1 MNLTSHDHEILPCY
15 LLESGDIAEPDTE
28 QQDELQTE
36 TLGTE
41 EAN

>member
-15 LLESGDIAEPDTE
+15 LESGDIAEPDAE

-36 TLGTE
+36 TDGTE